1 MPLILHIIILVL
13 EKKNTEDLIAI
24 LDISQS
30 ISTEQIDSMENS
42 ARQSIIDRYSNEFR
56 EEELLKAME
65 LKN

>member
-1 MPLILHIIILVL
+1 LVL